1 MVEIGEK
8 TKRKVQEIIKRKRKK
23 KKRINEIKIKEWK
36 EYFMK
41 LLSNVEERIL
51 RRRERRKREQE
62 ESDLKIEESK
72 MLRNLKI
79 NKAIEIDGILNEKIW
94 WRRNGKMGLGDV

>member
-79 NKAIEIDGILNEKIW
+79 NKAIGIDGILNEKIW